1 VIGKKLEIFGAG
13 SIGMLIATRYKNYAS
28 DIKIYETSSYTGGVV
43 KDFSNGSGEHYFL
56 GCQYLLEKQ
65 IPTDLINELNLIE
78 FSHHY
83 ASITEQGNKH
93 NYKLD
98 FAGPAFD
105 LDFTEHSQNNINWKN
120 TNDKLQ
126 LYPNPI
132 KLYLESFINK
142 VITTNPDQLHISSL
156 TALGLNRVTS
166 MTNDNELLRIKNKNN
181 LLDNLYGVSR
191 KVRKEA
197 YEVAYIPKEGYN
209 SFWKNL
215 GNILKNYSHLELFLQ
230 TRITSKY
237 LSNFTSIPDTS
248 LKLWCADPR
257 YLVRHLKKIKLQSL
271 NYSVCNFGLSVQS
284 YVGPKLPFYI
294 NVFSTKTPF
303 LRLFFYQTLSQVKLT
318 IESIMENMSQQD
330 IVYELNKIL
339 QDTNIELKINKNEM
353 AAEKTKRYFPITNSD
368 FRDIYDTFL
377 DMKDD
382 NWIDTGAYLYDR
394 KSRFE
399 LITSQLDNQMR
410 VTGA

>member
-1 VIGKKLEIFGAG
+1 
-13 SIGMLIATRYKNYAS
+13 MLIATRYKNYAS
-28 DIKIYETSSYTGGVV
+28 NIKIYEASRYTGGIV
-43 KDFSNGSGEHYFL
+43 KDFSNSLGEHYFL
-56 GCQYLLEKQ
+56 GCQYLLKEQ
-65 IPTDLINELNLIE
+65 IPTDLINELNLVE

-105 LDFTEHSQNNINWKN
+105 LDFTEHSQKNINWQN
-120 TNDKLQ
+120 INDKLQ

-142 VITTNPDQLHISSL
+142 VITTNRDQLHISSL
-156 TALGLNRVTS
+156 TALGLNSVTS
-166 MTNDNELLRIKNKNN
+166 MTNDSELLRIKNKNN
-181 LLDNLYGVSR
+181 LLDKLYGVSK

-197 YEVAYIPKEGYN
+197 YEVAYIPKEGYD
-209 SFWKNL
+209 SFWQNL
-215 GNILKNYSHLELFLQ
+215 GNILKNYPQLELFLQ
-230 TRITSKY
+230 SRITSKH
-237 LSNFTSIPDTS
+237 LSDFTSNSGTS

-257 YLVRHLKKIKLQSL
+257 YLVRHFKRIKLQSY
-271 NYSVCNFGLSVQS
+271 NYSVWNFGLSVQS

-294 NVFSTKTPF
+294 NLFTTKTPF
-303 LRLFFYQTLSQVKLT
+303 LRLFLYQTFSQVKLT
-318 IESIMENMSQQD
+318 IESISGKMSQQD
-330 IVYELNKIL
+330 VIYEVNKIL

-353 AAEKTKRYFPITNSD
+353 AVEKTRRYFPITNSD
-368 FRDIYDTFL
+368 FRDIYDTFI
-377 DMKDD
+377 DVKGV
-382 NWIDTGAYLYDR
+382 NWVDTGAYLYDR

-399 LITSQLDNQMR
+399 LIVSQVDHKMG

>member
-1 VIGKKLEIFGAG
+1 VTGKELKIFGAG
-13 SIGMLIATRYKNYAS
+13 SIGMLIAARYKNYAS
-28 DIKIYETSSYTGGVV
+28 NIKIYEASSYTGGVV
-43 KDFSNGSGEHYFL
+43 KDFSNSLGEHYFL
-56 GCQYLLEKQ
+56 GCQYLLKKQ
-65 IPTDLINELNLIE
+65 IPSDLINELNLIE

-105 LDFTEHSQNNINWKN
+105 LDFTEHYQKN
-120 TNDKLQ
+120 TNWHSVNDKLQ

-132 KLYLESFINK
+132 KFYLESFINK
-142 VITTNPDQLHISSL
+142 VIATNQDQLHNSSL
-156 TALGLNRVTS
+156 TALGLSRVTS
-166 MTNDNELLRIKNKNN
+166 MTNDNELLIIKSKNN
-181 LLDNLYGVSR
+181 VLDNLYGVSR

-215 GNILKNYSHLELFLQ
+215 GNILKNNSYLELFLQ
-230 TRITSKY
+230 TRITSKH

-257 YLVRHLKKIKLQSL
+257 YLVRHLKRIKLQSL
-271 NYSVCNFGLSVQS
+271 NYSVWNFGLSVQF

-303 LRLFFYQTLSQVKLT
+303 LRLFFYQTMSQVKLT
-318 IESIMENMSQQD
+318 IEAIMENMSQQD
-330 IVYELNKIL
+330 IIYKLNKIL

-353 AAEKTKRYFPITNSD
+353 AVEKTMRYFPITNSD

-377 DMKDD
+377 DMRDD

-399 LITSQLDNQMR
+399 LITNQLDNQMR